1 MDTTQWNDSDSCDY
15 EHEDDVRSQPKRGK
29 RGRPASSDSYASEA
43 SDGPDLAVLYFK
55 EVGKQPLLTADE
67 EKSFGRLVQR
77 GDQSARARMIE
88 ANLRL
93 VVKIARRY
101 LNRGLSFL
109 DLIEEGNLGLIR
121 AVEKFDPEKGF
132 RFSTYATW
140 WIRQNIE
147 RAIMTQSRP
156 VHVPVHI
163 AKQINKCQRVAR
175 ELSQTLNHD
184 AAADEVAAVVELE
197 RDDVERLLRLNER
210 PVCAED
216 SLADNGS
223 RVPSALVVDNDDPDP
238 LESMEWEEICA
249 NTYQYVALLPPVE
262 REVVERRY
270 GLNGFLECSLERVGS
285 DLGVSRERARQI
297 QSNALRHL
305 GDLMDQAGLTRE
317 AVID

>member
-1 MDTTQWNDSDSCDY
+1 M
-15 EHEDDVRSQPKRGK
+15 
-29 RGRPASSDSYASEA
+29 
-43 SDGPDLAVLYFK
+43 AVLYFR

-67 EKSFGRLVQR
+67 EKSFGRRVQH
-77 GDQSARARMIE
+77 GDQAARSRMIE

-175 ELSQTLNHD
+175 QLSQTLNHD
-184 AAADEVAAVVELE
+184 AGPEEVAVVVELS
-197 RDDVERLLRLNER
+197 RDEVERLLRLNER

-223 RVPSALVVDNDDPDP
+223 RVPSALIVDNDDNDL
-238 LESMEWEEICA
+238 LEGMEWDEICA
-249 NTYQYVALLPPVE
+249 STHAYLAQLPQVE

-270 GLNGFLECSLERVGS
+270 GLNGYMECSLERVGS
-285 DLGVSRERARQI
+285 ELGVSRERARQI
-297 QSNALRHL
+297 QSSALRHL
-305 GDLMDQAGLTRE
+305 EDLLDGAGLTRE
-317 AVID
+317 AVVD